1 MVRSL
6 AMPKKKS
13 PLDIPQTQD
22 TWYFLLRK
30 LRTWIAPEEGEPQ
43 RPYAALVVNLRTGA
57 IHAQLLGPKPSP
69 QEVQKLLFD
78 AMLHPEKDLKVPA
91 QRPQRIFFEEREWLE
106 DLAPALQQVGVQ
118 ARYRSMALDFGP
130 MIRDMEA
137 HLSQGS
143 VEPPGLL
150 AQKGVNLRLMANLFA
165 AAANFYRAEPWVQLS
180 NSDLLAV
187 RVAPQKEPY
196 YVTVM
201 GQGGIEYGLVV
212 YQTWEDVLHQ
222 HRPHDRP
229 EEALPPS
236 GAHVLF
242 FNSINEVPFDDL
254 DAQEAYGW
262 EVAGP
267 QAYPV
272 PFIFTPQEEV
282 QRPGRDELL
291 WYEAALRAI
300 PEFVERHQVSRD
312 ANRLQAAEAS
322 LSVSTSAGKVQVLVR
337 YPGGEIPAGMKPMH
351 DDHLAGR
358 AER

>member
-1 MVRSL
+1 
-6 AMPKKKS
+6 MPKKKS

-22 TWYFLLRK
+22 TWYFLARK
-30 LRTWIAPEEGEPQ
+30 LRTWIAPQDGEPQ
-43 RPYAALVVNLRTGA
+43 RPYGALVVNLQTGA
-57 IHAQLLGPKPSP
+57 IHAHLLGPRPSP
-69 QEVQKLLFD
+69 QEMQKLLFD
-78 AMLHPEKDLKVPA
+78 AMLYPGKDLKVPA

-118 ARYRSMALDFGP
+118 ARYRSMAQDFDP
-130 MIRDMEA
+130 LIRDMEA
-137 HLSQGS
+137 RLSQGS

-150 AQKGVNLRLMANLFA
+150 AQKGVDLRLLAGLFA
-165 AAANFYRAEPWVQLS
+165 AAAGFYRAEPWVQLS
-180 NSDLLAV
+180 NSDVLAV
-187 RVAPQKEPY
+187 RVASQEKPY

-212 YQTWEDVLHQ
+212 YHTWEDVLHQ
-222 HRPHDRP
+222 YQPHDRP

-242 FNSINEVPFDDL
+242 FNPINEVPFDDL

-262 EVAGP
+262 EVASP

-272 PFIFTPQEEV
+272 PFIFTPQEDV

-291 WYEAALRAI
+291 WYAAALRAI
-300 PEFVERHQVSRD
+300 PEFVEHHLVSGD
-312 ANRLQAAEAS
+312 ANQLQAAEAS
-322 LSVSTSAGKVQVLVR
+322 LAVSTSAGKVQVHLR
-337 YPGGEIPAGMKPMH
+337 YPGSEIPAGLKPVH
-351 DDHLAGR
+351 DDRLAGR